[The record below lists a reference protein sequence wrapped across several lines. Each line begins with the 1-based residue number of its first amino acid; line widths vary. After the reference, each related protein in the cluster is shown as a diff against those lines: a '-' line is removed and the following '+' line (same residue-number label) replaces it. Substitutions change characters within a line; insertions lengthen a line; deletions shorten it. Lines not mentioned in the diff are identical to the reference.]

1 MKFLT
6 GDDTGLI
13 KVIHVEKQKVERLGD
28 RRRGEA
34 VQRLCWAG
42 PNYSEDAVAVA
53 YASGALELRDA
64 AGRVVSNAST
74 APDVR
79 CLQAS
84 DAGLLTVSSDGTA
97 SLVAAWGKESSFS
110 EQSYSGSAEATLEQ
124 FQLQAPVA
132 HAAVDP
138 SRPSRFAFGGLE
150 NDVKIY
156 DLERKEV
163 VWTAKNV
170 REDSLCL
177 RVPVKVSTLG
187 WATKMCPSRSLITCT
202 TTDGK
207 VRIYDANSQRRPL
220 FELLIGYLVG
230 SGTGG
235 YTGTMDDTKRP
246 QLCSKVAQV
255 RGDQWALL
263 TADTMG
269 IIREYDLRN
278 LPKSEAA
285 SVPPGRKAHL
295 KLANKELPFRRGYKG
310 TMGAIRDLDVH
321 CSGKAL
327 AAVGLG
333 RFAYV
338 FPTAGKQMLTK
349 VYLKQKLNCVLMSSE
364 AMIEAKKEDSKQE
377 EGEEEQGEDD
387 EVVDVQDDAPAET
400 VADEVEEGFS
410 DDGAEE
416 MDGEESSKGR
426 KKKRRKSFSRQKN
439 EKRTK
444 ANN

>member
-74 APDVR
+74 APD
-79 CLQAS
+79 
-84 DAGLLTVSSDGTA
+84 
-97 SLVAAWGKESSFS
+97 
-110 EQSYSGSAEATLEQ
+110 ATLEQ

-295 KLANKELPFRRGYKG
+295 KLANKDTPRVMNGMRPLRGPSV
-310 TMGAIRDLDVH
+310 GAAEFKLDL
-321 CSGKAL
+321 
-327 AAVGLG
+327 
-333 RFAYV
+333 
-338 FPTAGKQMLTK
+338 Q
-349 VYLKQKLNCVLMSSE
+349 
-364 AMIEAKKEDSKQE
+364 
-377 EGEEEQGEDD
+377 
-387 EVVDVQDDAPAET
+387 
-400 VADEVEEGFS
+400 
-410 DDGAEE
+410 
-416 MDGEESSKGR
+416 
-426 KKKRRKSFSRQKN
+426 
-439 EKRTK
+439 
-444 ANN
+444 